1 MQVHIIDEKLLEFD
15 TKVSQVYVVNEENIK
30 TMIDDHESLHVKVR
44 DLEDKTRRNYLR
56 FDQLSQAQGEDW
68 HENEAKIKQV
78 IKEKLVIE
86 NDEIECAHRIGKDE
100 RDDSSQ
106 IRTIQLSF

>member
-44 DLEDKTRRNYLR
+44 DLEDRTRKNYLR
-56 FDQLSQAQGEDW
+56 FD
-68 HENEAKIKQV
+68 
-78 IKEKLVIE
+78 
-86 NDEIECAHRIGKDE
+86 
-100 RDDSSQ
+100 
-106 IRTIQLSF
+106 